1 MTRKYE
7 ILVDKRKIVEA
18 TASDDKEIEIAE
30 KLIEIMRNKYGI
42 KAKIRKSSE

>member
-1 MTRKYE
+1 MSKKYE

-30 KLIEIMRNKYGI
+30 KLVEMVRNKYGVR
-42 KAKIRKSSE
+42 AKIRKLSE